1 MSDQQDESGDWEVP
15 SDAAK
20 QLKLS
25 VRPGDDYPLAL
36 QIVHKEDALGTQAG
50 LTIQQAAILHHQ
62 LGEFL
67 DELDDPPNVRSRT
80 VEPPEDTG
88 RGYE

>member
-1 MSDQQDESGDWEVP
+1 MSEQDGESGEWEVP

-20 QLKLS
+20 QLKLD
-25 VRPGDDYPLAL
+25 VRPGEEYPLAL
-36 QIVHKEDALGTQAG
+36 WIIHKEDALGTKAG

-67 DELDDPPNVRSRT
+67 DELEDPPNVRSRT

>member
-1 MSDQQDESGDWEVP
+1 MPDEDSDGEWEVP
-15 SDAAK
+15 SSAAE
-20 QLKLS
+20 QIKLQ
-25 VRPGDDYPLAL
+25 VRPGDGFPLAL

-50 LTIQQAAILHHQ
+50 LTVEQAAVLHHQ

-67 DELDDPPNVRSRT
+67 EEIQDPPNVRSRT
-80 VEPPEDTG
+80 VEPQEDAG